1 MELAELDLLAQLV
14 IAAAVAA
21 ALERTRKAA
30 IRLIGHHGLASR
42 VLGLV
47 MMVVWGRSAAA

>member
-14 IAAAVAA
+14 VAAAVAA

-30 IRLIGHHGLASR
+30 IRLICHHGLASR